1 MCKWGDTVCLDLG
14 KPVAVD
20 RCIAPFVELL
30 NTNGMPTV
38 ASCCGHGWRP
48 GNIALRDG
56 RELMIARHY
65 WEARYIDGCLPIDIH
80 GHTPEQRETDQR
92 SLADR
97 VAADRKAFT

>member
-1 MCKWGDTVCLDLG
+1 MCQWGTTVVVVIADEKPISVDSCL
-14 KPVAVD
+14 
-20 RCIAPFVELL
+20 APLVELL

-65 WEARYIDGCLPIDIH
+65 WEARYIDACLPIDIH
-80 GHTPEQRETDQR
+80 GQTFEQRTVIR
-92 SLADR
+92 NSHPL
-97 VAADRKAFT
+97 